1 LEQEIYAAVR
11 FDRLLPHGGL
21 RSMKFGWVTSYL
33 ESVILASWI
42 SIMSVVVPVLF
53 SSVLMA
59 VELQFA
65 LWDMSHMVA
74 ANELYL
80 LIGVH
85 GIAVISGVVSLAFC
99 SGFLPGISD
108 GLVLDRASGVE
119 GRVFY
124 VHVAYCSAVT
134 AFVGGM
140 GAGFAQAVW
149 VFQTLVFLGRV
160 VACAEATNGAA
171 VVSAG
176 GLVVSKLLAS
186 SALVN

>member
-1 LEQEIYAAVR
+1 MYAAIR
-11 FDRLLPHGGL
+11 FNRLLPRGGL

-42 SIMSVVVPVLF
+42 SIMSVVAPAPF
-53 SSVLMA
+53 SSTLMA
-59 VELQFA
+59 VELRFA
-65 LWDMSHMVA
+65 LWDMSRMVA

-85 GIAVISGVVSLAFC
+85 GVAFVSGVVGLAFC
-99 SGFLPGISD
+99 SGFLLGISD

-119 GRVFY
+119 GRMFC
-124 VHVAYCSAVT
+124 VHVACYGAVT

-140 GAGFAQAVW
+140 GAGCAQAVW
-149 VFQTLVFLGRV
+149 AFRTLVFLSRV
-160 VACAEATNGAA
+160 VACAEATNGAI

-176 GLVVSKLLAS
+176 SLVVSELLAS

>member
-1 LEQEIYAAVR
+1 MYAAVR
-11 FDRLLPHGGL
+11 FDRLLPRGGW
-21 RSMKFGWVTSYL
+21 RSMNFGWVTSYL
-33 ESVILASWI
+33 ESVILASGI
-42 SIMSVVVPVLF
+42 SIMSVVAPAPF
-53 SSVLMA
+53 SSALMA
-59 VELQFA
+59 VELRFA
-65 LWDMSHMVA
+65 LWDMSRMVA

-85 GIAVISGVVSLAFC
+85 GVAFVGGVVGFAFC
-99 SGFLPGISD
+99 SVFLPGVSD

-119 GRVFY
+119 GCVSCVRV
-124 VHVAYCSAVT
+124 ACCGAVT

-149 VFQTLVFLGRV
+149 AYRALVFLGRV

-176 GLVVSKLLAS
+176 GLVVSELLAS

>member
-1 LEQEIYAAVR
+1 MYVAVR
-11 FDRLLPHGGL
+11 FDHLLPCGGL

-42 SIMSVVVPVLF
+42 RIMSVVAPALF

-59 VELQFA
+59 VELRFM
-65 LWDMSHMVA
+65 LWDMSYMVTT
-74 ANELYL
+74 NELHL
-80 LIGVH
+80 LIAIHGV
-85 GIAVISGVVSLAFC
+85 AFISGVVSLAFC

-119 GRVFY
+119 GHVFC
-124 VHVAYCSAVT
+124 VHVACCSAVT

-149 VFQTLVFLGRV
+149 AIRTLVFLSRV
-160 VACAEATNGAA
+160 VAYAEAINGAA

-176 GLVVSKLLAS
+176 GLVVSELLAL